1 MTDEDKTLRAR
12 LQIDANEAVEQL
24 RAISNSLGKVKGL
37 IDEVSESDIRFNVQI
52 KNESFNRV
60 MKILDERL
68 SSADKEVKSL
78 SNSLKNLG
86 TNNAIQSDLIAPLN
100 QAGAAIKNLVN
111 NLKSLP
117 NDISSLMGKAFE
129 SVKSTS
135 WVKQLKTSIK
145 NAVSEGIQEGIVT
158 GNTARRGRRSST
170 TGKIQRRPVEQ
181 IGVAAQQQYKQ
192 TMSLL
197 REQRSEMKQILK
209 SVETS
214 VKALDAISTRIKN
227 QTERVSREVNRKS
240 IEVSKEAVQLTSGAL
255 VKGQVGDTLYRNLGA
270 ILGTDAFNNMSQE
283 DAEKFLAHI
292 FGARSYKN
300 YTLSEILSAVSKTV
314 GKEGVE
320 GTLAEKLYDKRMQH
334 EEELYQKELRIATR
348 KYEYYDERF
357 KRLAQQEAERAQFA
371 EVWQRTKPY
380 TSEQIKR
387 YDPATQALMQF
398 NQATKRIFGL
408 MGLAMNGQRIPQN
421 KFSEARQN
429 LINRGYDINIE
440 KIYDKLGLDELDNKI
455 KDVSERNKKWNM
467 ILQNTSTALEASM
480 NIFNSMQQYA
490 NNLTRTLTSLFRNLT
505 SYFTSTAR
513 NVSTSA
519 LDSYRKLEEARIGF
533 ANFFG
538 EDNVDA
544 LIERVKAEAVVTPGI
559 EAADLADY
567 IKQIAPLSD
576 GNASLALS
584 ASLGMLKT
592 IQYGGANGASE
603 MGYVIRNVRDVMAKG
618 RATQIDLN
626 QFNRAM
632 PVLARAL
639 ESVGRTDMVSE
650 SGILKITPDNARD
663 LMLAFAELN
672 TSEQSIVKD
681 IFSDVNKTLNG
692 QIQQFQEQFITN
704 WNTALEKTGVYDLA
718 TRFLNVLNEGG
729 YITNA
734 IAKIANYVDRVIMP
748 WIEDHTVMLTNM
760 AIEVHSSFQKIN
772 DAFAYGFNAIKD
784 ALGVS
789 DWRGLIDKVTSGL
802 AGLIKGFMD
811 GFAKVIQMIDYIA
824 SKFGSSSFETI
835 LYYVGLLGSVFG
847 RVLSLFGNFLKN
859 ADRFFKGFFDTLAT
873 TQLKNLQREAETI
886 RALAQSIN
894 VHSISTVD
902 PRASAQANAIANIYK
917 WRNENKAA
925 GIITASSTVD
935 TGQATVSA
943 VQTLSQ
949 LVSQGT
955 QQIVSAINAS
965 SSKVEMAIKNDN
977 LTDGLTKKQ
986 VRELEASQRRWN
998 NTANAI
1004 SGGTVPTVDAVKTRN
1019 GLLVYGIDSSGVP
1032 TVQTISKDGKVTTR
1046 GRGYSDT
1053 YDASG
1058 NLVKSGA
1065 VTAYEDFLS
1074 KANSMT
1080 PKFTKF
1086 INKVRDFGTK
1096 LMSGLTKAFSVLT
1109 LSTVVSSVISSM
1121 KLFGDAS
1128 DTIANIIQAAGI
1140 TLSAAMIGQSFGGAT
1155 GGIVGAL
1162 VGLGVAAVNLAN
1174 TMKEAQDKLYNQ
1186 RLEEN
1191 MDERRQT
1198 VYSGILEVLKKNG
1211 LDTTTNAGTY
1221 ATGWLLQKLI
1231 KTPVSSLS
1239 DVGVVEDLARQ
1250 TIDAYRWKQAGYK
1263 IEDYIRSSEFS
1274 SLYDASKDISTEA
1287 NVDKEWRERAMKII
1301 GDYALAHDSGYIYD
1315 SENRVYK
1322 RQVSVPTDTTGASLE
1337 EDDSERTTVYEEVS
1351 FQEVLED
1358 LFGEGIDLSTNQ
1370 VQALER
1376 FVNTAEGDLEEAITN
1391 KFNEALFSEGSTS
1404 WLEKICNEVEAI
1416 RTSLP
1421 KTGDKT
1427 AENIENEYGIS
1438 TKQYNDWKAINT
1450 GLTWGTDVDWGK
1462 NFFGFTGS
1470 DAEGYDDL
1478 IFNYDLK
1485 RKQNMKSISPDDV
1498 AENIVEGMAQAIE
1511 DDNTPLYNELSTM
1524 LRKLQ
1529 SLDFA
1534 KLSKEQWWAWVR
1546 GWQYILQKNHG
1557 FTLDVGSYLSTS
1569 NPRSRGTRFRAGGG
1583 IMDGVRGVDTVPA
1596 FLSPGEY
1603 VVKRS
1608 AVAKAGLGALE
1619 ALNRGDFPSLVR
1631 GVSSKLGRT
1640 WNSTRSSVDNSQHN
1654 RSTKVVN
1661 NKINI
1666 FNRHPSGSLNTYYAL
1681 ANRLS

>member
-145 NAVSEGIQEGIVT
+145 NAVSEGIQEGIVA

-197 REQRSEMKQILK
+197 REQRSEMKQILRN
-209 SVETS
+209 VETS
-214 VKALDAISTRIKN
+214 VKALNAISTRIKN

-240 IEVSKEAVQLTSGAL
+240 IEVSKDAVQLTSGAL

-283 DAEKFLAHI
+283 EAEKFLAHI

-467 ILQNTSTALEASM
+467 ILQNTSTALEAAM

-490 NNLTRTLTSLFRNLT
+490 NNITRTLTSLFRNLT
-505 SYFTSTAR
+505 SYFASIAR

-538 EDNVDA
+538 EENVDA

-704 WNTALEKTGVYDLA
+704 WNTALEKTGVYDLS
-718 TRFLNVLNEGG
+718 TRFLNILNEGG

-760 AIEVHSSFQKIN
+760 AIEVHSAFQKIN
-772 DAFAYGFNAIKD
+772 DAFAYGFNAIRD

-789 DWRGLIDKVTSGL
+789 DWRGLIEKVTSGL

-859 ADRFFKGFFDTLAT
+859 ADRFFKNIFDTLAT

-902 PRASAQANAIANIYK
+902 ARASAQADAIANIYK

-986 VRELEASQRRWN
+986 IQELEASQRRWN
-998 NTANAI
+998 NTSNAI
-1004 SGGTVPTVDAVKTRN
+1004 SGGAVPTVDAVKTGN
-1019 GLLVYGIDSSGVP
+1019 GLLVYGIDSAGVP
-1032 TVQTISKDGKVTTR
+1032 TVQTISKDGRVTTR
-1046 GRGYSDT
+1046 GYSDA

-1121 KLFGDAS
+1121 ELFGDAS
-1128 DTIANIIQAAGI
+1128 DSIANIIQAAGI
-1140 TLSAAMIGQSFGGAT
+1140 TLSAAMIGQSFGGVT

-1186 RLEEN
+1186 RLEET

-1221 ATGWLLQKLI
+1221 ATGWLLQKII

-1239 DVGVVEDLARQ
+1239 DTGVVEDLAKQ

-1263 IEDYIRSSEFS
+1263 IEDYIRSNEFS

-1391 KFNEALFSEGSTS
+1391 RFNEALFSKGSTS

-1416 RTSLP
+1416 RTRLP
-1421 KTGDKT
+1421 KTGDIN
-1427 AENIENEYGIS
+1427 AENAELEYGIS
-1438 TKQYNDWKAINT
+1438 AEQYNAWKERNT
-1450 GLTWGTDVDWGK
+1450 GLTLGPDIGWTKDL
-1462 NFFGFTGS
+1462 FGFTGDESGAFDDFLRDKNRSGYQAWRALSPVDAAEAITDNMQQAS
-1470 DAEGYDDL
+1470 DSGNEALYRDL
-1478 IFNYDLK
+1478 
-1485 RKQNMKSISPDDV
+1485 
-1498 AENIVEGMAQAIE
+1498 A
-1511 DDNTPLYNELSTM
+1511 TM
-1524 LRKLQ
+1524 LKDLRE
-1529 SLDFA
+1529 LDFN
-1534 KLSKEQWWAWVR
+1534 KISKEQWWGWVR
-1546 GWQYILQKNHG
+1546 GWQYLLKKRHG
-1557 FTLDVGSYLSTS
+1557 LTMDVGDYTYMASGGKAS
-1569 NPRSRGTRFRAGGG
+1569 N
-1583 IMDGVRGVDTVPA
+1583 VRGVDTVPA